1 MHPKPCLKES
11 PIGRCDHPWCG
22 TPMLMTH
29 LVGQT
34 FASMVEI
41 EGWIFVDETFFYCH
55 DCLSALRSVILVEIQ
70 HENINIEM

>member
-1 MHPKPCLKES
+1 
-11 PIGRCDHPWCG
+11 
-22 TPMLMTH
+22 MLMTH